1 MTPTVVSLVLGAA
14 LLHAAWNAILRSG
27 ADRLWSIVVMGIASA
42 TVSLPFTWLLASPE
56 QASWP
61 YIGLSAVLQISYC
74 LFLVRAY
81 RDGDLVQIYPIARG
95 SSPLL
100 VTMGARI
107 FAGEHLGPL
116 AMSGVAM
123 VSFGIIAMT
132 FGRDRPNVKSILAA
146 LATGLFIASYTVTDG
161 IGSRLSGHPQS
172 YAAWLFLFQGAPMPL
187 VYMAMRGR
195 LAIDPYDRET
205 LKAASSGILSL
216 LGYGIVIWALALS
229 PMGQVSALR
238 ETSILFA
245 VLLGRVFL
253 GERLTLNRIVAGVTI
268 AIGAI
273 VLSIGH

>member
-187 VYMAMRGR
+187 VYFAMRGR
-195 LAIDPYDRET
+195 LTIDPYDRET

>member
-42 TVSLPFTWLLASPE
+42 TVSLPFTWMLASPE

-100 VTMGARI
+100 VTLGARI

>member
-14 LLHAAWNAILRSG
+14 LLHATWNALLRSG
-27 ADRLWSIVVMGIASA
+27 ADRLWSIVVMGIVSA

-56 QASWP
+56 RASWP

-81 RDGDLVQIYPIARG
+81 RDGDLGQIYPIARG
-95 SSPLL
+95 SSPML
-100 VTMGARI
+100 VTLGAAV
-107 FAGEHLGPL
+107 FAGENLGPVAL
-116 AMSGVAM
+116 SGVAM
-123 VSFGIIAMT
+123 VSFGIIGMT

-146 LATGLFIASYTVTDG
+146 LATGLFIAGYTLTDG
-161 IGSRLSGHPQS
+161 IGARLSGHPQS

-187 VYMAMRGR
+187 IYMAIRGR
-195 LAIDPYDRET
+195 LAIDLFDRQT
-205 LKAASSGILSL
+205 LKAAGGGIISL
-216 LGYGIVIWALALS
+216 LAYGVVIWALSRS

-245 VLLGRVFL
+245 VLIGRVFL
-253 GERLTLNRIVAGVTI
+253 GERLTLGRIVAGVTI

-273 VLSIGH
+273 CLSIGH

>member
-14 LLHAAWNAILRSG
+14 LLHATWNALLRSG
-27 ADRLWSIVVMGIASA
+27 ADRLWSIVVMGIVSA
-42 TVSLPFTWLLASPE
+42 TVALPFTWLLASPE

-74 LFLVRAY
+74 LLLVRTY

-95 SSPLL
+95 SSPML
-100 VTMGARI
+100 VTLGAAV
-107 FAGEHLGPL
+107 FAGENLGPIAL
-116 AMSGVAM
+116 SGVAM
-123 VSFGIIAMT
+123 VSFGIIGLT
-132 FGRDRPNVKSILAA
+132 FGRDRPNLKSILAA
-146 LATGLFIASYTVTDG
+146 LATGLFIAGYTVTDG

-187 VYMAMRGR
+187 IYIAIRGR
-195 LAIDPYDRET
+195 LTIDPFDRET
-205 LKAASSGILSL
+205 LKAAGGGIISL
-216 LGYGIVIWALALS
+216 LAYGAVIWALARS

-245 VLLGRVFL
+245 VLIGRVFL

-273 VLSIGH
+273 CLSIGH

>member
-42 TVSLPFTWLLASPE
+42 TVSLPFTWMLASPE

-100 VTMGARI
+100 VTMGARV